1 MPYGKII
8 FLDSPQHAVIVS
20 AVLVGLLASAE
31 LATEVHLPGEAQ
43 DGHVAV
49 VGSPIGVAEGV
60 HGAEDIEK
68 RIIYRLYLT
77 ITVRVYPPYSS
88 FVKFS

>member
-1 MPYGKII
+1 MQCDKI
-8 FLDSPQHAVIVS
+8 FFESAYHAVVVATIVER
-20 AVLVGLLASAE
+20 LLAFAE
-31 LATEVHLPGEAQ
+31 LTAKVHLPVQAE
-43 DGHVAV
+43 DDHIAV

-68 RIIYRLYLT
+68 RIINRLYLT

-88 FVKFS
+88 FVKFP